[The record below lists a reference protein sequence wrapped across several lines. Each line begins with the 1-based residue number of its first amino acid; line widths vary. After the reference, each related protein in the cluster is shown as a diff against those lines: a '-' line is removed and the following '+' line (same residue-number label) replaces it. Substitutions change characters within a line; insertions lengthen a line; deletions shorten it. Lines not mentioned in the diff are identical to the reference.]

1 MRWAALRMWIK
12 PVRGG
17 RGSVGLLLTTAASW
31 SVVGPMTM
39 TAVKVTAAA
48 VAPMLAGVGVRTV
61 VMLLVMVPMLGVSRL
76 VVFV

>member
-1 MRWAALRMWIK
+1 
-12 PVRGG
+12 
-17 RGSVGLLLTTAASW
+17 
-31 SVVGPMTM
+31 M